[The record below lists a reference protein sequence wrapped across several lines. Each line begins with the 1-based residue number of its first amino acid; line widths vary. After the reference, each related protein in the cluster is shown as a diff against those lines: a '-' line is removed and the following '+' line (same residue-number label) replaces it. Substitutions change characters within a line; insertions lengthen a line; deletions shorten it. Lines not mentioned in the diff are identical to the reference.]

1 MQRLNKEV
9 AAAEKDLAPLQKR
22 LAPLQAKAK
31 ALEAQMDNA
40 GGSPLKKQKEAV
52 AGLQQVLSAAT
63 LQGASLL
70 RITRL
75 WPPQPDRHPCNA
87 RAWSWVAEHPRWSV
101 SSTCLSWAVS
111 ATLQGGASPPAVGL
125 WPPQPDRHHA
135 HQPNRL

>member
-75 WPPQPDRHPCNA
+75 WPPQPDRHPAMRVHGLGWPNTQDGGIEYMSELGGLCNSA
-87 RAWSWVAEHPRWSV
+87 GRSIPS
-101 SSTCLSWAVS
+101 CCWAVATS
-111 ATLQGGASPPAVGL
+111 A
-125 WPPQPDRHHA
+125 
-135 HQPNRL
+135 